1 MHETI
6 FLSPWGET
14 GRQVEMLVQRPKTD
28 GPRPAVML
36 MHGHQPP
43 PNQPGARW
51 TISRGHFQSVLA
63 MGYVAAAVS
72 MPGYGRSVGPPDFC
86 GPRSQEA
93 VRAGLAHLRAMPDVD
108 PDRIAIC
115 GWSRG
120 AVVAAM
126 VATQEPS
133 LRALVLASGNYDFRD
148 RRSFAITGIEESYLE
163 EVAGEEYDAGIR
175 ARSATMHAERILART
190 LIIHGDQDD
199 RTHPAQAVAFH
210 ERLASLG
217 RPVRM
222 VMFSGVG
229 HDLPPW
235 LEGAEI
241 ASHLRVAL
249 EQEGAG
255 RARTPKGISGPPLA
269 S

>member
-1 MHETI
+1 MATVAPMIAAQRPAGSMRETI
-6 FLSPWGET
+6 FLYPWGET
-14 GRQVEMLVQRPKTD
+14 GHQVEMLVQRPKGD

-36 MHGHQPP
+36 MHGHQLP

-51 TISRGHFQSVLA
+51 AISRGHFQSVLA

-72 MPGYGRSVGPPDFC
+72 MPGYGRSDGPPDFC

-108 PDRIAIC
+108 PDRLAIC

-133 LRALVLASGNYDFRD
+133 LRALVLASGNYDLRD
-148 RRSFAITGIEESYLE
+148 RRSFAIAGIEEAYLE
-163 EVAGEEYDAGIR
+163 EAAGEEYGAGIR
-175 ARSATMHAERILART
+175 ARSAAMHAEGIRSST
-190 LIIHGDQDD
+190 LILHGDLDD
-199 RTHPAQAVAFH
+199 RTHPAQAVAFR
-210 ERLASLG
+210 ERLTSLE

-222 VMFSGVG
+222 VMFPGVG

-235 LEGAEI
+235 QEGAEI
-241 ASHLRVAL
+241 ASHLRQAL
-249 EQEGAG
+249 G
-255 RARTPKGISGPPLA
+255 
-269 S
+269 